1 MLKNYLYAGSVHDA
15 IRERGRAG
23 SLPQGAYNLT
33 RRGKIEST
41 SSVYINLRVGKKDV
55 GAPNFVDQ
63 LAVPERALFGGSR
76 PLGWLRRVVERQ
88 ARVGL
93 LL

>member
-1 MLKNYLYAGSVHDA
+1 MLAVCMMPFM
-15 IRERGRAG
+15 RGEEQVPCPNR
-23 SLPQGAYNLT
+23 LTMT

-41 SSVYINLRVGKKDV
+41 SSVYVNLIVGKKDV